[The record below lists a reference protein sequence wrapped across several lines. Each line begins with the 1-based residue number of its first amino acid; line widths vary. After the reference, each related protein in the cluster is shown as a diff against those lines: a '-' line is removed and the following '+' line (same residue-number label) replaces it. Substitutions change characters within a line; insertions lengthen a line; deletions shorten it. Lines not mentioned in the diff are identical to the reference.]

1 MTIPLKRLAEC
12 RDDLRRPVNAT
23 ERAKMQG
30 DIPYWGANQIQDYV
44 DTALVDGQT
53 VLIGEDGA
61 PFFDRNRDVAFYVD
75 EPIWPNNHIHVLK
88 PLPHADPRWLAYALN
103 SVDFSRWISGS
114 TRDKLTQAD
123 LMRIELPS
131 YSLGRQSSI
140 ADYLDRETATI
151 DALIEKQQR
160 MLELLHQRATAVT
173 SQLVWAAQETESAV
187 HGGLP
192 EAPASWNVVRNKD
205 LWRESK
211 TVSVFGD
218 EEPLSVSHITGVTR
232 RSEKNV
238 TMIEAESYVGY
249 RIVEPGDLVI
259 NTMWAWM
266 GALGVSEL
274 NGIVS
279 PAYGVYRTT
288 HPDLMDCRFFNRLYR
303 TPEYVRYME
312 SWSRGLWSSRLRL
325 YPEVFLSLPVPV
337 PPLEEQREIADHLD
351 RETATIDALIAKAER
366 FIELAQERRAALIT
380 AAVTGQIEIPT
391 ED

>member
-151 DALIEKQQR
+151 DALIEKQR
-160 MLELLHQRATAVT
+160 
-173 SQLVWAAQETESAV
+173 QLIE
-187 HGGLP
+187 GLR
-192 EAPASWNVVRNKD
+192 ERGDASWRRLYDSV
-205 LWRESK
+205 LK
-211 TVSVFGD
+211 TVRPLPLRRHVQSISDGPFGSALTSAHYAASGVRVIRLGNIGPGVFKLGD
-218 EEPLSVSHITGVTR
+218 EAFISHEYGEKLKRYAVS
-232 RSEKNV
+232 
-238 TMIEAESYVGY
+238 
-249 RIVEPGDLVI
+249 PGDLIMAGLGDSNVSLGRTAEVPEGLGPAI
-259 NTMWAWM
+259 NKA
-266 GALGVSEL
+266 
-274 NGIVS
+274 
-279 PAYGVYRTT
+279 
-288 HPDLMDCRFFNRLYR
+288 DCF
-303 TPEYVRYME
+303 
-312 SWSRGLWSSRLRL
+312 RLRL
-325 YPEVFLSLPVPV
+325 HAGVDPRYMVVALNAPQTRELVLQLAQGSTRQRMNTSVAARVPV
-337 PPLEEQREIADHLD
+337 AVPDPRCQAQVVEQWESK
-351 RETATIDALIAKAER
+351 TATIDALIAKAER
-366 FIELAQERRAALIT
+366 FIELALERRAALIT

-391 ED
+391 

>member
-1 MTIPLKRLAEC
+1 MIAGWTETRLGHLVRFRSGDAITSQSIESHGTYPVFGGNGRRGYAE
-12 RDDLRRPVNAT
+12 DFNVD
-23 ERAKMQG
+23 G
-30 DIPYWGANQIQDYV
+30 DSILVGRVGALCGNVHRYV
-44 DTALVDGQT
+44 GKARVSEHALIAYPLVDWNRRWMAYLLDSMNLGQWST
-53 VLIGEDGA
+53 GTAQPVLTAATLERLRVIV
-61 PFFDRNRDVAFYVD
+61 P
-75 EPIWPNNHIHVLK
+75 
-88 PLPHADPRWLAYALN
+88 
-103 SVDFSRWISGS
+103 S
-114 TRDKLTQAD
+114 TGTQA
-123 LMRIELPS
+123 R
-131 YSLGRQSSI
+131 I

-312 SWSRGLWSSRLRL
+312 SWSRGLCSSRLRL

-391 ED
+391 